1 MKLKNIKQ
9 YELARLLN
17 KSPENMSGFF
27 SRLEAG
33 GASNLKSLNEIA
45 EALNVDI
52 SIFFAQFHKF
62 FLLIRI
68 YKEKNIMKNLEM
80 E

>member
-1 MKLKNIKQ
+1 MKKLGIKISYNIREIMKLKNIKQ
-9 YELARLLN
+9 YELAKLLN
-17 KSPENMSGFF
+17 KSPENMSSFF

-52 SIFFAQFHKF
+52 SIFFA
-62 FLLIRI
+62 
-68 YKEKNIMKNLEM
+68 
-80 E
+80 